1 MRPLMQEV
9 CVRDS
14 KRLHQA
20 LTFLSLA
27 ALAAGCYLLTGRKD
41 NVARAAIATSA
52 PSSGFS
58 AELRTEPSL
67 VRAGVPASLA
77 FTVKNAKGARV
88 RFLQFVHEKPL
99 HLLIVSEDL
108 SEFYHVHPEMQV
120 DDSYSVRHTF
130 PHGGLYRLYADYT
143 PSGYG
148 TIVEQFELYVEGP
161 ERERVPLVADKS
173 PANKS
178 DGLRVELSSDKTLRA
193 GEDLILKFSLSDEKT
208 GQPVD
213 NLQLYL
219 GALAHFVV
227 VGQDLNDFIHAHP
240 IAAGEVFDPSQDPNL
255 HLHDP
260 SQLTKTLVG
269 PSPSSVSAHV
279 QFPHA
284 GLYKLWAQFQRE
296 GRVIVVPF
304 TLNVA
309 ESAPQKTAS
318 TVAQAVIPSD
328 AIRINVTASG
338 YEPSQVSVKR
348 GQALKLAFYRTDAQN
363 CAGTVTF
370 PQLNISREL
379 PVGQPVVI
387 ELTPQEAGDVSFT
400 CGMGMYKGTLVVE

>member
-1 MRPLMQEV
+1 MRSLTRRNLL
-9 CVRDS
+9 VRYD

-20 LTFLSLA
+20 LTVLSLA
-27 ALAAGCYLLTGRKD
+27 ALAIGCYWLTGRKG
-41 NVARAAIATSA
+41 NVARAAIMTSA
-52 PSSGFS
+52 PASGFR
-58 AELRTEPSL
+58 AEFRTEPSV
-67 VRAGVPASLA
+67 VRAGVPTSLA
-77 FTVKNAKGARV
+77 FTVMNAKGARV

-99 HLLIVSEDL
+99 HLLIVSADL

-143 PSGYG
+143 PPGYG

-161 ERERVPLVADKS
+161 ERESVPLIADDSLTKT
-173 PANKS
+173 S
-178 DGLRVELSSDKTLRA
+178 DGLRVELSSDKAIRA
-193 GEDLILKFSLSDEKT
+193 GEDLLLKFSLSDEKT
-208 GQPVD
+208 GRPVD

-227 VGQDLNDFIHAHP
+227 VGQNLNDFIHAHP
-240 IAAGEVFDPSQDPNL
+240 MDAGEVFDPSQDPNQ

-269 PSPSSVSAHV
+269 PSPSEVSAHI

-284 GLYKLWAQFQRE
+284 GLYKLWAQFQRDSH
-296 GRVIVVPF
+296 VVVVPF
-304 TLNVA
+304 TLDVA
-309 ESAPQKTAS
+309 ESAPKTAANVAATS
-318 TVAQAVIPSD
+318 TLAD

-338 YEPSQVSVKR
+338 YEPSQISVKR
-348 GQALKLAFYRTDAQN
+348 GQTLKLAFYRTDAQN

-370 PQLNISREL
+370 PRLNITREL
-379 PVGQPVVI
+379 PVGETVVI
-387 ELTPQEAGDVSFT
+387 ELTPKEAGEVSFT
-400 CGMGMYKGTLVVE
+400 CGMGMYKGMLVVE